1 MAIIKQPSRV
11 TTSADIFDPLGI
23 INGVNNY
30 FADGLAGLDILDATT
45 SHSHGVSDF
54 LSQWVPPIT
63 QMDRW
68 VSA

>member
-23 INGVNNY
+23 INGVK
-30 FADGLAGLDILDATT
+30 DGLAGLDIVDATT